1 MPIWDQLLS
10 WTVDLALSRSKFP
23 PTESNILFYS
33 CMDWHCVQYVLCSL
47 HSKVYVKPFI
57 VFNFLLLVSSPVST
71 VPVSEVNTNTNI
83 TKLLSSVVEILTQ
96 DTTIFF
102 SSYGFVSRTDW
113 TNENHKL
120 KNVNS
125 WNKTRLVCW
134 QGGHREITSIRRL
147 RTDLNAV
154 PPHDKLSSW
163 IRVWLW
169 LTAELMLDLCFSFVF
184 SDSSRPR

>member
-1 MPIWDQLLS
+1 M
-10 WTVDLALSRSKFP
+10 
-23 PTESNILFYS
+23 
-33 CMDWHCVQYVLCSL
+33 
-47 HSKVYVKPFI
+47 
-57 VFNFLLLVSSPVST
+57 
-71 VPVSEVNTNTNI
+71 
-83 TKLLSSVVEILTQ
+83 EILTQ

-125 WNKTRLVCW
+125 WNKTRLVRW
-134 QGGHREITSIRRL
+134 QGGHQEITSIRTL

-169 LTAELMLDLCFSFVF
+169 LTASLMRDLCSVFVF
-184 SDSSRPR
+184 SDSCKPKYLSPDVEISCLQLSREVATCEGKITMLLWTNGQLQPSDCTNCRLCSTDYCGWEARDIKRQSLPCQVQLYYLILELHYWNPSRNDGYLLM